1 MFLRLFILF
10 QIVKHTNAEL
20 TRMDPPSSCDTIEQ
34 NMCFKNKGYNLTT
47 AASASECC
55 NDCQQ
60 SDQCASWTWLGK
72 GHRECH
78 LKATVPTED
87 ERQTCQGVSSIIRES
102 PPKPSLPSGVQ
113 NIVLIV
119 VDDLR
124 PELGSGTPYNQ
135 MEVLTPRLDEF
146 ASTSLTFT
154 QAYCQFSHCSPSR
167 NSFLS
172 GRGPQTTGVYNFID
186 TFREGAG
193 ENWTALPQ
201 VRSISYVL
209 PSVVLTCAH
218 THTHIVTPTRP
229 PTQHPHPHTYKAH
242 QSPPFPNTHNMHTYP
257 PTHPTHHTHTSIS

>member
-1 MFLRLFILF
+1 MNFHAVIMFYVVT
-10 QIVKHTNAEL
+10 QTNAARIVTSNPL
-20 TRMDPPSSCDTIEQ
+20 ASCDIIEK
-34 NMCFKNKGYNLTT
+34 NMCFKNKGYNLTI
-47 AASASECC
+47 AASPSECC
-55 NDCQQ
+55 DHCRQA
-60 SDQCASWTWLGK
+60 DQIFGVACASWTWIGPK
-72 GHRECH
+72 NGECH
-78 LKATVPTED
+78 LKATVPTTD
-87 ERQTCQGVSSIIRES
+87 EKQPCHGSSSIIRQNI
-102 PPKPSLPSGVQ
+102 KPSLPNGVQ

-135 MEVLTPRLDEF
+135 AEVLTPRLDEF

-201 VRSISYVL
+201 VCSTHVCYTATVK
-209 PSVVLTCAH
+209 LTEM
-218 THTHIVTPTRP
+218 V
-229 PTQHPHPHTYKAH
+229 
-242 QSPPFPNTHNMHTYP
+242 
-257 PTHPTHHTHTSIS
+257 